1 MNTIYEQQGSTY
13 QKQGNYFIPCVAV
26 REQKELPLG
35 MWANRH
41 RWYFRQYYRVRYFN
55 LLTSETLYEYLADV
69 EEQTENYFQQLV
81 KSFEEQENVAEKLKA
96 DDMVQW
102 ICMMNNIR
110 NRALEIVNQ
119 EVIFV

>member
-1 MNTIYEQQGSTY
+1 M
-13 QKQGNYFIPCVAV
+13 
-26 REQKELPLG
+26 PLG
-35 MWANRH
+35 VWANRH
-41 RWYFRQYYRVRYFN
+41 RWHLRQHQRVRYYN
-55 LLTSETLYEYLADV
+55 LLTSETLYEYLAGV
-69 EEQTENYFQQLV
+69 EEQAENYFQQLV